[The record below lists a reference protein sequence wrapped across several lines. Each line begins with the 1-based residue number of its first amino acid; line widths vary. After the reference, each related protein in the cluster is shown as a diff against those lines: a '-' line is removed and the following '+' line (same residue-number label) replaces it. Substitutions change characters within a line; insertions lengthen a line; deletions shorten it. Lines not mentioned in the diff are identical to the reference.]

1 MYFQDWI
8 RSGPWHEPNTGE
20 SLKAIIT
27 IALLFLS
34 AAASA
39 LEGRVVGVTDGDTIK
54 VLDGWFVEHK
64 IRLQCI
70 DAPEKSMAFEQRAK
84 QALASLVAGKN
95 VSVKVLD
102 TDRYGREVGE
112 VSVDG
117 QSANLGMVRMGFAW
131 AYPKYCH
138 DKNFYEAQDEARSGR
153 SGLWV
158 DANPTPPWE
167 YRKAMR

>member
-1 MYFQDWI
+1 
-8 RSGPWHEPNTGE
+8 
-20 SLKAIIT
+20 LKAIIT

-70 DAPEKSMAFEQRAK
+70 DAPEKSMPFGQRAK

-117 QSANLGMVRMGFAW
+117 RSANLDMVIMGFAW

-138 DKNFYEAQDEARSGR
+138 DQNFYEAQDQARSGR

-167 YRKAMR
+167 YRKAIR